1 MWSLYGGTF
10 GGGRR
15 RGRASKPK
23 KKPKENWFERLTVDQ
38 NKQLCKAAKLRHI
51 GKKQDLI
58 DRLLDKEQTSKFAP
72 EGSYFSLN
80 VDAIKS
86 MCRERNLQVSGTKFD
101 LVLRVLHS
109 DNGTTPEGMTLKRAA
124 TNVITSVDSATGKTI
139 EKHVA
144 KKRKKAALSASR
156 VYTRVQKKIES
167 VKQKKYQSHWG
178 SKTHSTDVY
187 DLMSTILHNDVV
199 SSDEDYLTKDPRFAL
214 EIAEAV
220 CTSLTNN
227 FHTMQ
232 RPGYDDDGGWSTIE
246 SSLQTIAEAAKPIL
260 SDEEKGAAAEW
271 IEAMYNETEPYGL
284 MMDIDI
290 METVEFLRSNDDG
303 KKTEENDNNDGKKV
317 EEHKTKDDFNDPAAF
332 AAMMKAT
339 EETFGG
345 NSDLVKEMVSSK

>member
-1 MWSLYGGTF
+1 
-10 GGGRR
+10 
-15 RGRASKPK
+15 
-23 KKPKENWFERLTVDQ
+23 
-38 NKQLCKAAKLRHI
+38 
-51 GKKQDLI
+51 
-58 DRLLDKEQTSKFAP
+58 
-72 EGSYFSLN
+72 
-80 VDAIKS
+80 
-86 MCRERNLQVSGTKFD
+86 
-101 LVLRVLHS
+101 
-109 DNGTTPEGMTLKRAA
+109 
-124 TNVITSVDSATGKTI
+124 
-139 EKHVA
+139 
-144 KKRKKAALSASR
+144 
-156 VYTRVQKKIES
+156 
-167 VKQKKYQSHWG
+167 
-178 SKTHSTDVY
+178 
-187 DLMSTILHNDVV
+187 MSTILHNDVV
-199 SSDEDYLTKDPRFAL
+199 NSDEEYLTKDPRFAL